1 MSTDP
6 QLIRFGLLGAAKIAP
21 MAMVAPAAAVPGV
34 QLVAVAARDV
44 DRARVFQETHGLT
57 RICQTYE
64 QLIDD
69 PALDAIYIGLP
80 ISRHCEWAVRALEA
94 GKHVLCEK
102 SFSSNAAEA
111 ELMRDAAKASGK
123 VLMDAFHYRYHPMFR
138 EALRLLGQGELG
150 SVRHIDARFHVKG
163 PVPETDIRR
172 IYSMGGGV
180 TMDIGCY
187 PVSWVRH
194 LMGEE
199 PRVLA
204 AKAVV
209 DPADVDVALAADLQ
223 FASGATARISG
234 RMDAA
239 SHFCAQVIVHAER
252 GQLYMMNPLAPQIGH
267 QYRVVREGEVETHTF
282 DQTPTYQ
289 FQLEAFVSAIRGEE
303 TNLTGPD
310 DAVNQMR
317 LIDAI
322 YQQAGLSLRGLDQG
336 VDEGRHG

>member
-1 MSTDP
+1 MSADL

-44 DRARVFQETHGLT
+44 GRARVFQETHGLT

-64 QLIDD
+64 QLIND
-69 PALDAIYIGLP
+69 PGLDAIYIGLP
-80 ISRHCEWAVRALEA
+80 ISLHCKWAVRALEA

-102 SFSSNAAEA
+102 SFASNAAEA
-111 ELMRDAAKASGK
+111 ERMRDAAKASGK

-138 EALRLLGQGELG
+138 EALRLLGRSELG

-172 IYSMGGGV
+172 IYSVGGGV

-204 AKAVV
+204 ASAVV

-223 FASGATARISG
+223 FESGATARISG
-234 RMDAA
+234 RMDSA
-239 SHFCAQVIVHAER
+239 SHFCAQVIVHAEK
-252 GQLYMMNPLAPQIGH
+252 GQLYMMNPLAPQIGY

-289 FQLEAFVSAIRGEE
+289 FQLEPFVSAIRGEE
-303 TNLTGPD
+303 TKLTGPD

-322 YQQAGLSLRGLDQG
+322 YRQAGLSLRGLAQG
-336 VDEGRHG
+336 ADEGRQE